1 MMGFAAQGRGLL
13 LLARREERIEIEEQ
27 PLDGI
32 LHRVHRLFYTL
43 KLAFLARSPGSAA
56 TPALRI

>member
-27 PLDGI
+27 PLHGI
-32 LHRVHRLFYTL
+32 LGYVHCLFYT
-43 KLAFLARSPGSAA
+43 AVSPVFASGRAEFMISNV
-56 TPALRI
+56 